1 MPRDFIKREVSS
13 ELKQVPG
20 DVWGEVVVEGLLGD
34 IHDGVPC
41 QDDLEGTAL
50 SLIAQH
56 HQQNAYLSDVF
67 SKQKTYFTEW
77 RR

>member
-1 MPRDFIKREVSS
+1 M
-13 ELKQVPG
+13 
-20 DVWGEVVVEGLLGD
+20 VEGLLGD
-34 IHDGVPC
+34 IYYGVPC

-67 SKQKTYFTEW
+67 SKQKKIILLTLTEW
-77 RR
+77 NR

>member
-1 MPRDFIKREVSS
+1 MPRDLIKGEVSS
-13 ELKQVPG
+13 ELKQDPG

-34 IHDGVPC
+34 IYDGVPC

-67 SKQKTYFTEW
+67 SKQNIFY
-77 RR
+77 